1 MRKEDILRIAEEEN
15 VRYIR
20 LQFTD
25 LQGTLK
31 NVEITRSGLND
42 ALDGNTM
49 FDGSSIEGFVR
60 IQEADMFLKPDF
72 DTWLILS
79 YENTKYGKVARLICD
94 VYKTDG
100 TPFEEDPRG
109 VLKRNVAK
117 MKEMGFDSFN
127 IGVEPEFF
135 LFKIEDGEVTLNPS
149 DSGGYFD
156 LAPVDEA
163 EDCRRD
169 IVLELER
176 LGFNIEAAH
185 HEVAVGQNE
194 INFTFSNAVHA
205 SDNLQTFKLVVKNVA
220 KRHNLHA
227 TFMPKPVAGIN
238 GSGMHANCSLMDSK
252 GNNVFFDQDRPLQLS
267 ETCRHW
273 IGGLLEHARAFTAV
287 TNPTVN
293 SYKRLVPGYEAP
305 CYISWS
311 DANRSA
317 LVRIPAARGKATRTE
332 LRSVDPSANPYL
344 AFSAILAA
352 GLDGIINKITPI
364 DPTYLN
370 LYTMSRDERE
380 EMGILNLPEN
390 LKDALKE
397 IKHSKVMNEALGT
410 NLVKKFR
417 TLKKNEWDEFRL
429 AVTQW
434 ELDKYLHRL

>member
-25 LQGTLK
+25 MQGTMK
-31 NVEITRSGLND
+31 NVEITRNGLKD

-60 IQEADMFLKPDF
+60 IQEADMFLVPDLS
-72 DTWLILS
+72 TWLILT
-79 YENTKYGKVARLICD
+79 YENTKYGKVARLMCD

-100 TPFEEDPRG
+100 TPFEEDPRY
-109 VLKRNVAK
+109 VLRKNLKA
-117 MKEMGFDSFN
+117 MEDMGFSSFN

-135 LFKIEDGEVTLNPS
+135 LFKIIDGQVTLESS
-149 DSGGYFD
+149 DQGGYFD

-194 INFTFSNAVHA
+194 INFTYSNALEA

-227 TFMPKPVAGIN
+227 TFMPKPVAAIN
-238 GSGMHANCSLMDSK
+238 GSGMHANCSLMDAD
-252 GNNVFFDQDRPLQLS
+252 GNNVFYDESKPLQLS
-267 ETCRHW
+267 ELCKHW
-273 IGGLLEHARAFTAV
+273 IGGVLTHARAFTAV

-352 GLDGIINKITPI
+352 GLDGIRNKIEPI

-380 EMGILNLPEN
+380 ELGILNLPEN
-390 LKDALKE
+390 LKDAMKELKKSE
-397 IKHSKVMNEALGT
+397 VITEALGKG
-410 NLVKKFR
+410 LVKKFR
-417 TLKKNEWDEFRL
+417 TAKKKEWDEFRL
-429 AVTQW
+429 YITQW
-434 ELDKYLHRL
+434 ELDKYLQRL

>member
-1 MRKEDILRIAEEEN
+1 MRKEDVLRIAEEEN

-31 NVEITRSGLND
+31 NVEITRSGLKD

-60 IQEADMFLKPDF
+60 IQEADMFLVPDL

-109 VLKRNVAK
+109 VLKRNVEK
-117 MKEMGFDSFN
+117 MKEMGFESFN

-135 LFKIEDGEVTLNPS
+135 LFKIEDGVVTLNPS
-149 DSGGYFD
+149 DNGGYFD

-194 INFTFSNAVHA
+194 INFTFSDAVQA

-252 GNNVFFDQDRPLQLS
+252 GNNVFFDKDMPLQLS
-267 ETCRHW
+267 ETCRYW
-273 IGGLLEHARAFTAV
+273 IGGLMEHARAFTAV

-317 LVRIPAARGKATRTE
+317 LIRIPAARGKATRTE

-352 GLDGIINKITPI
+352 GLDGVENKITPI

-397 IKHSKVMNEALGT
+397 IKHSDVMNEALGK

-417 TLKKNEWDEFRL
+417 TLKKKEWDEFRL
-429 AVTQW
+429 AVSQW
-434 ELDKYLHRL
+434 ELERYLHRL